1 VALPWSSPAL
11 VISGTN
17 QRIKVGA
24 FLGVNIDHVATV
36 RQARYAKNASSINVE
51 PDPVEA
57 ALAAERGGAIG
68 ITAHLRQDRRHVV
81 DRDIFRLK
89 EAIGTKLNLE
99 MGNSTEIVA
108 IALKVLPADVCL
120 VPESREEVTTEGGLD
135 CVTHRTALEPTL
147 KAMRDAGIRVSLFID
162 PEPDQIA
169 AAVALGAPVVE
180 LHTGAY
186 AEASGAAREAEL
198 ARLIEAARLATDAG
212 IQVNAGHGLNYTNVG
227 PILTL
232 PKLVELNIGHS
243 IVARALFVGL
253 EQATREMVALL
264 A

>member
-1 VALPWSSPAL
+1 
-11 VISGTN
+11 
-17 QRIKVGA
+17 VGA
-24 FLGVNIDHVATV
+24 ILGVNIDHVATV
-36 RQARYAKNASSINVE
+36 RQARYAKNSSSINVE

-81 DRDIFRLK
+81 DSDIFRLK

-99 MGNSTEIVA
+99 MGNSPEIVA

-135 CVTHRTALEPTL
+135 CITHRAALEPTL
-147 KAMRDAGIRVSLFID
+147 KSMRDAGIRVSLFID
-162 PEPDQIA
+162 PDPDQIA
-169 AAVALGAPVVE
+169 TAASLGAPVVE

-186 AEASGAAREAEL
+186 AEASGAVRDEEL
-198 ARLIEAARLATDAG
+198 ARLMEAARLASEAG
-212 IQVNAGHGLNYTNVG
+212 IQVNAGHGLNYTNVQ
-227 PILTL
+227 PILSL
-232 PKLVELNIGHS
+232 RKLVELNIGHS
-243 IVARALFVGL
+243 IVSRALFVGI
-253 EQATREMVALL
+253 EQATREMVAML

>member
-1 VALPWSSPAL
+1 MSAL
-11 VISGTN
+11 
-17 QRIKVGA
+17 
-24 FLGVNIDHVATV
+24 LGVNIDHVATV
-36 RQARYAKNASSINVE
+36 RQARYARNAASINVE

-57 ALAAERGGAIG
+57 ALAAERGGAVG

-89 EAIGTKLNLE
+89 GAIATKLNLE
-99 MGNSTEIVA
+99 MGNSPEIVA
-108 IALKVLPADVCL
+108 IALQVLPADVCL

-135 CVTHRTALEPTL
+135 CITHRAALKPTL
-147 KAMRDAGIRVSLFID
+147 KSMADAGIRVSLFID
-162 PEPDQIA
+162 PDPAQIDA
-169 AAVALGAPVVE
+169 AASLRAPVVE

-186 AEASGAAREAEL
+186 AEASGAARDAEL
-198 ARLIEAARLATDAG
+198 SRLIEAARLADEAG
-212 IQVNAGHGLNYTNVG
+212 IQVNAGHGLNYVNVK
-227 PILTL
+227 PILAL

-243 IVARALFVGL
+243 IVSRALFVGI

>member
-1 VALPWSSPAL
+1 MHAL
-11 VISGTN
+11 
-17 QRIKVGA
+17 
-24 FLGVNIDHVATV
+24 LGVNIDHVATV
-36 RQARYAKNASSINVE
+36 RQARYACNAGSINIE

-68 ITAHLRQDRRHVV
+68 ITAHLRQDRRHVI

-89 EAIGTKLNLE
+89 DSIGTKLNLE
-99 MGNSTEIVA
+99 MGNSPEIVA

-135 CVTHRTALEPTL
+135 CIAHCIALGPTM

-162 PEPDQIA
+162 PEPKQIEMA
-169 AAVALGAPVVE
+169 ATLGAPVVE

-186 AEASGAAREAEL
+186 AEANGTSRDTEL
-198 ARLIEAARLATDAG
+198 ARLIEAARMASEAG
-212 IQVNAGHGLNYTNVG
+212 IQVNAGHGLNYTNVK
-227 PILTL
+227 PILSL

-243 IVARALFVGL
+243 IVSRALFIGF

-264 A
+264 G

>member
-1 VALPWSSPAL
+1 
-11 VISGTN
+11 
-17 QRIKVGA
+17 VGA
-24 FLGVNIDHVATV
+24 LLGVNIDHVATV
-36 RQARYAKNASSINVE
+36 RQARYARNEFSINTE

-57 ALAAERGGAIG
+57 ALAAERGGAVG

-81 DRDIFRLK
+81 DRDIHRLK
-89 EAIGTKLNLE
+89 EAIGTKLNFEL
-99 MGNSTEIVA
+99 GNSPEIVA

-135 CVTHRTALEPTL
+135 CVSHRASLEPTI

-162 PEPDQIA
+162 PEAAQVD
-169 AAVALGAPVVE
+169 AAVALGAPVIE

-186 AEASGAAREAEL
+186 AEASGEARELEL
-198 ARLIEAARLATDAG
+198 SRLIKAARLAAEAG

-227 PILTL
+227 PILSL
-232 PKLVELNIGHS
+232 PELVELNIGHAIVSRS
-243 IVARALFVGL
+243 IFVGM

-264 A
+264 S

>member
-1 VALPWSSPAL
+1 
-11 VISGTN
+11 
-17 QRIKVGA
+17 VGA
-24 FLGVNIDHVATV
+24 LLGVNIDHVATV

-51 PDPVEA
+51 PDPIEA

-68 ITAHLRQDRRHVV
+68 ITAHLRLDRRHVV

-89 EAIGTKLNLE
+89 EAIGTKLNFE
-99 MGNSTEIVA
+99 MGNSPEIVA
-108 IALKVLPADVCL
+108 IALKVLPADVCI

-135 CVTHRTALEPTL
+135 CVTHRHSLEPTL
-147 KAMRDAGIRVSLFID
+147 KVMRDAGIRVSLFID
-162 PEPDQIA
+162 PEPDQITA
-169 AAVALGAPVVE
+169 AAALGAPVVE

-186 AEASGAAREAEL
+186 AEASGAARETEL
-198 ARLIEAARLATDAG
+198 VRLIEAARLAADVG

-227 PILTL
+227 PILTI

-243 IVARALFVGL
+243 IVSRAVFVGL

-264 A
+264 G